1 MSEKQNLQKNLLK
14 GIKKGDLE
22 AVQKAIDEG
31 ANINGTCKSYSYEI
45 GWNLERIG
53 PDREEIVRPLL
64 IHAVREH
71 KIAVA
76 NLLIKNGANTEC
88 EEVVTQLVGPDAGTE
103 SKTSFQEALRSEG
116 LVMKKSLTG
125 EPYIWLSK
133 ELIKSTKA
141 GLKST
146 KASLKS
152 LKASNAQE
160 ESEGLRKLG
169 PFDDYPFYDIVRP
182 FLSRKN
188 PIKELKMEIKN
199 GRKPIETEDM
209 ILD

>member
-14 GIKKGDLE
+14 GIEKGDLE

-31 ANINGTCKSYSYEI
+31 ANINGTCKSSVAPL
-45 GWNLERIG
+45 GWNNVQIG
-53 PDREEIVRPLL
+53 PDKEEIVRPLL
-64 IHAVREH
+64 IHAVRKH
-71 KIAVA
+71 QIAVA

-88 EEVVTQLVGPDAGTE
+88 EEVITQLVGPNAGTE
-103 SKTSFQEALRSEG
+103 FKTSFQEALRSEG

-125 EPYIWLSK
+125 KPYIGLSK
-133 ELIKSTKA
+133 ELIKNTKA
-141 GLKST
+141 
-146 KASLKS
+146 S

-160 ESEGLRKLG
+160 ASEELSKLG
-169 PFDDYPFYDIVRP
+169 SSINYYPIVRP

-199 GRKPIETEDM
+199 GHKPIETEDM
-209 ILD
+209 ILG